1 MSHQYPHPPNQ
12 QPQGPYQGQTPQGQ
26 DPYQGQ
32 PPYQGQAPYQGQPP
46 YAGAPGGYPGAPVPP
61 QRKSWN
67 RRHTALAVIGG
78 LFGVFFVLVVIIG
91 IVAGGDT
98 DPGSTASDTVA
109 TSPSDAADAKPGEE
123 EAGAEPAVPAKEAAE
138 EPAPKPAPEKK
149 ELTQA
154 DEFKAFIAKNGT
166 PAEKA
171 AAEHIVK
178 VQGADSDN
186 GILDAADVYTDY
198 AGGLMGPHQG
208 DGKLLASAF
217 ADWKDSENGLVTIYD
232 KDGELLSNGNY

>member
-1 MSHQYPHPPNQ
+1 M
-12 QPQGPYQGQTPQGQ
+12 
-26 DPYQGQ
+26 
-32 PPYQGQAPYQGQPP
+32 
-46 YAGAPGGYPGAPVPP
+46 
-61 QRKSWN
+61 
-67 RRHTALAVIGG
+67 IGG

-91 IVAGGDT
+91 ILAGGDT

>member
-1 MSHQYPHPPNQ
+1 VSHQYPQNPNQ
-12 QPQGPYQGQTPQGQ
+12 QPQGPYQGQ
-26 DPYQGQ
+26 
-32 PPYQGQAPYQGQPP
+32 PPYPGQQPYM
-46 YAGAPGGYPGAPVPP
+46 GAPGGYSGAPIPP
-61 QRKSWN
+61 QRKSWTG
-67 RRHTALAVIGG
+67 RHTALAIIGG
-78 LFGVFFVLVVIIG
+78 LFGFLFLLVVIIG
-91 IVAGGDT
+91 VVASGDS
-98 DPGSTASDTVA
+98 DPSSTASDTVA
-109 TSPSDAADAKPGEE
+109 TSPSDASDAK
-123 EAGAEPAVPAKEAAE
+123 PAKEAGTEPDAPAKE
-138 EPAPKPAPEKK
+138 ATEKPAPKKK

-154 DEFKAFIAKNGT
+154 DEFKAFIAEHGT

-171 AAEHIVK
+171 AAKHIVK

-217 ADWKDSENGLVTIYD
+217 ADWKDSDNGLVTVYD